1 MNSTKSLVWRSLIP
15 LGVAAA
21 TAVALTRSLRPLA
34 RLVQG
39 VWEDWTRLSFAL
51 YSLMP
56 IVVWIAFDEIADRFE
71 LPFMVALNL
80 ILVGGALA
88 YMRSEAPLRR
98 ALVLVD
104 ALSLSW
110 LATTIGN
117 AVYWHGK
124 WVGRM
129 TKPLHWYEVSRPSL
143 IALFVL
149 VAFLVSPSLLGLLR
163 SIEDNRPS
171 HAA

>member
-21 TAVALTRSLRPLA
+21 TAVALTHSLRPLA
-34 RLVQG
+34 RLVRG

-71 LPFMVALNL
+71 LPFMIALNL

-98 ALVLVD
+98 ARW
-104 ALSLSW
+104 SW
-110 LATTIGN
+110 STPCRCRG
-117 AVYWHGK
+117 W
-124 WVGRM
+124 
-129 TKPLHWYEVSRPSL
+129 RPQ
-143 IALFVL
+143 
-149 VAFLVSPSLLGLLR
+149 
-163 SIEDNRPS
+163 
-171 HAA
+171 